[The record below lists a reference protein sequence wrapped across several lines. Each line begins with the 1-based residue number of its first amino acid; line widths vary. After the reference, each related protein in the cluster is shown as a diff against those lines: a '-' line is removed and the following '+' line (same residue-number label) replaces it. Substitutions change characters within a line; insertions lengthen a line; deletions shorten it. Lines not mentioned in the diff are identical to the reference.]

1 MCKEELIKLIESLN
15 MEEINSI
22 SISYFTEKEEMEV
35 YTSCTKERQLKTIS
49 YGDNINKR
57 LEYIRR
63 DIDDMAERIQRNNC
77 MIIEEM
83 INEKLRRN
91 NTDEQ

>member
-1 MCKEELIKLIESLN
+1 MNKEELIKLIESLN

-22 SISYFTEKEEMEV
+22 SISYFTEKEEMDV
-35 YTSCTKERQLKTIS
+35 HTRCTKERQLKTIS
-49 YGDNINKR
+49 YGDNINRR

-63 DIDDMAERIQRNNC
+63 DMNDMAERMHRDNY

-91 NTDEQ
+91 NTDEH